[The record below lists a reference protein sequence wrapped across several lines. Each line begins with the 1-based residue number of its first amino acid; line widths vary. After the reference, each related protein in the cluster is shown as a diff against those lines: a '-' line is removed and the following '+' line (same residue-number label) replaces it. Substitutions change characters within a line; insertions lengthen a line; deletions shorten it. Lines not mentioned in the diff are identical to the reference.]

1 MHQLTQHVHCSALP
15 VGNRC
20 TLCPKVNRNCPFSHF
35 SLGCSEQMYE
45 RAATGIAAE
54 WYVVLCATFL
64 LDYFS
69 LESTDVPTF
78 DDKVPIWVWA

>member
-1 MHQLTQHVHCSALP
+1 
-15 VGNRC
+15 
-20 TLCPKVNRNCPFSHF
+20 
-35 SLGCSEQMYE
+35 MYE